1 MNVMRMNLPLIRT
14 GTGVPGGTGPPS
26 GHDFRRIGWK
36 PRFRWLRRKLVP
48 STDTLALRYGVAL
61 LSTIL
66 ALIPTLF
73 LSDMAESRLVV
84 FAVAVMVSAWYGG
97 WKPGLAATSFA
108 LTVSAYYSLAGE
120 HSPYEYRKALAHLI
134 LFFAT
139 AILICWFNAALRSAQ
154 ERLRKSEVNFRSLVT
169 NAPYG
174 ICRCDSS
181 GLLLDVNPA
190 LVTMLGYENALQ
202 LSGMPL
208 GSLYSDAEQWFQTAD
223 FLHAGKGFNNLVAEC
238 KRGDGATIV
247 ARVSGRAI
255 PNGKTG
261 PTFEIFMEDITER
274 RALELQLRQAQK
286 MEAIGRLAGGVAHDF
301 NNLLMVI
308 SGYSE
313 FLLERLGPDPGL
325 RGPAQEISN
334 AAQRATSLTRQL
346 LAFSRKQ
353 ILTPKV
359 LDLNEIV
366 TENLKM
372 LTRMI
377 GEDLDLVMVPA
388 SDLGDIRADPG
399 QIEQVIMNL
408 AVNARDA
415 MPQGGKMT
423 IETANVRLD
432 EAYARAHAPLEPGEY
447 IMLAISDTGH
457 GMDAETQARIFE
469 PFFTTKGTKGTGLG
483 LSTVY
488 GIVKQS
494 GGYIFVDS
502 QPGRGT
508 TFRMYFPRAGG
519 REEAAAANASM
530 GLPRR
535 ERGHETI
542 LLVEDEVNLRRLARQ
557 YLENQGYKILEAE
570 DGAAALQIAAG
581 YRGQIDLL
589 FTDVVM
595 PGMNGRDLAVRI
607 TGQRPGIRV
616 LFMSGYA
623 ENAIGENG
631 TLDPGINLLN
641 KPFSLPTLKDRVREI
656 LDSEP
661 LPQEALMATQ
671 YSESGVQIGRKI
683 PFLRARRFNLH
694 LPLRYRL
701 LGEEGWLP
709 GTTENISRSGVLFR
723 AQELLQPSAQVEI
736 NLLLPA
742 EIAGLAAIEVICR
755 GEVVRTVQPETVGV
769 NPALAAKILQ
779 YHFQHGTRVAEA

>member
-1 MNVMRMNLPLIRT
+1 MNLPLIRE
-14 GTGVPGGTGPPS
+14 GTGVSNQPGAS
-26 GHDFRRIGWK
+26 GGLRVRNNGWK
-36 PRFRWLRRKLVP
+36 TGLRWLRRKLIP
-48 STDTLALRYGVAL
+48 TAETPALRYGVAL

-108 LTVSAYYSLAGE
+108 LTVSAYYSLRGQ
-120 HSPYEYRKALAHLI
+120 HSPYEYRKDLAHLI
-134 LFFAT
+134 LFFVT
-139 AILICWFNAALRSAQ
+139 ALLICWFNAALRSAQ
-154 ERLRKSEVNFRSLVT
+154 ERLRKSEINFRSLVT

-190 LVTMLGYENALQ
+190 LVSMLGYSESKQ
-202 LSGMPL
+202 LTGQHL

-223 FLHAGKGFNNLVAEC
+223 FLRAGKGFNNLVAEC
-238 KRGDGATIV
+238 ARGDGSSIV
-247 ARVSGRAI
+247 VRVSGRAI
-255 PNGKTG
+255 PNGRTG

-353 ILTPKV
+353 ILAPKV

-377 GEDLDLVMVPA
+377 GEDLDLVMVPG
-388 SDLGDIRADPG
+388 SELGAIRADPG
-399 QIEQVIMNL
+399 QVEQVIMNL

-415 MPQGGKMT
+415 MPHGGKLT
-423 IETANVRLD
+423 IETSNVLVD
-432 EAYARAHAPLEPGEY
+432 EAFARSHAPLEPGEY
-447 IMLAISDTGH
+447 IMLAISDTGL

-483 LSTVY
+483 LSMVY

-502 QPGRGT
+502 EPGRGT
-508 TFRMYFPRAGG
+508 SFRMYFPRADG
-519 REEAAAANASM
+519 REETAAVNAAQ
-530 GLPRR
+530 GLSRHK
-535 ERGHETI
+535 RGQETI

-557 YLENQGYKILEAE
+557 YLESQGYTILEAE
-570 DGAAALQIAAG
+570 DGAAALQITAG
-581 YRGQIDLL
+581 YKGQIDLL

-595 PGMNGRDLAVRI
+595 PGINGRDLATRI
-607 TGQRPGIRV
+607 LAQRPGLRV
-616 LFMSGYA
+616 LYMSGYA
-623 ENAIGENG
+623 ENAVGENG

-671 YSESGVQIGRKI
+671 YADSGTRASRKI
-683 PFLRARRFNLH
+683 PFFRARRFNLH

-701 LGEEGWLP
+701 LGEDGWRP
-709 GTTENISRSGVLFR
+709 GTTENISRSGMLFR
-723 AQELLQPSAQVEI
+723 AQEILQPSAQVEI

-742 EIAGLAAIEVICR
+742 EIAGLTATEVICR
-755 GEVVRTVQPETVGV
+755 GEVVRAVEPESLGV
-769 NPALAAKILQ
+769 SPALAAKILQ
-779 YHFQHGTRVAEA
+779 YHFQHGSHVPQA